1 MSDDA
6 QSKTTKTR
14 TIGGYEFE
22 AWLSFPSADR
32 LKAYRAAGVRCRR
45 FGSELFVYTM
55 DTDDAKKV
63 DARLEAAST

>member
-1 MSDDA
+1 MTTPT
-6 QSKTTKTR
+6 QTTKTR

-32 LKAYRAAGVRCRR
+32 IKAYRAAGVRCRR
-45 FGSELFVYTM
+45 FGSELFVYVL

-63 DARLEAAST
+63 DARVEMAGT